1 MIVPSPGTGETID
14 LVFRYGS
21 EWNCFSLVNYGRTGF
36 QTVPDGGNTVKQFQ
50 SSSRPCS
57 SGFRPS
63 PATGSKRCVGGRWRV
78 PRTSSMP
85 SFLFPLYSFSL
96 LSSLPRPPP
105 SAIFVSTETETLNYE
120 TKSTPRRPGNPTGT
134 GRWSGASAQFY
145 GPQRRRRTASL
156 ENGELGETLAALVLK
171 TGHLGIDAIMTR
183 FVGHYSQ

>member
-1 MIVPSPGTGETID
+1 MKLFFIGELRSNRVSDGSRWRQYSKAVPVE
-14 LVFRYGS
+14 
-21 EWNCFSLVNYGRTGF
+21 F
-36 QTVPDGGNTVKQFQ
+36 QTVFQWLPALAGDGIKKVRRW
-50 SSSRPCS
+50 SMARPAN
-57 SGFRPS
+57 FLH
-63 PATGSKRCVGGRWRV
+63 A
-78 PRTSSMP
+78 
-85 SFLFPLYSFSL
+85 LFPLYSFSL